1 MYVNQLKSRQ
11 MKIKRNRIK
20 VLNILLFLAISLC
33 LILQS
38 CSPNKQT
45 LRIKTD
51 KSSNQEAPLNSK
63 DTLTTETTEKS
74 PINPQKKQEYPPNQ
88 TEKTTFMVITL
99 LITAQEQIQ
108 KGKLDDAEKSVIKG
122 LSYIENLELLML
134 LNEVYQMKGDLSKAD
149 SCMNVIEAWKDEF

>member
-1 MYVNQLKSRQ
+1 

-51 KSSNQEAPLNSK
+51 KSSHKEVPFNSEE
-63 DTLTTETTEKS
+63 TRTTETTKKS

-88 TEKTTFMVITL
+88 TEKTAYMVFNLI
-99 LITAQEQIQ
+99 ITAQEQIQ
-108 KGKLDDAEKSVIKG
+108 KGKWDDAEKSVIKG
-122 LSYIENLELLML
+122 LSYIENIELLML

-149 SCMNVIEAWKDEF
+149 SCMNVIEARKDKF